1 MKAFD
6 QFFCHSKYQV
16 IIIKRQVNF
25 YKSNLEKNQCLL
37 DRCFS
42 IFYCGTRNLHAF
54 KLFVKILLVKIF
66 DILGWDILEFLNT
79 FFIFLFNTIIFFD
92 LYWGLLPGVYRPSLR
107 DLCDDRGQCS
117 QCRSKK
123 TVTDVFIVGIC

>member
-42 IFYCGTRNLHAF
+42 IFYCGTGNLHAF

-123 TVTDVFIVGIC
+123 TVTVVFIVGIC